1 MKNRSSYI
9 LAASFF
15 IKQKDSY
22 FNEC

>member
-22 FNEC
+22 FNEF